1 MPATQTR
8 ERTLTA
14 KAQRTQRRDEERRPI
29 SSSSSFSLRGTSRPL
44 WLPLQGRTRLCAF
57 AVSVF
62 LVLLL
67 AACRSG
73 PPPTPPAQ
81 AAARLQEAAGK
92 YKDVVVVDPQCSS
105 FANKDDQIVCIANKG
120 NDPVKISNWLIRNT
134 IGRTY
139 YFPAGT
145 VIDGGKTLKVHTGA
159 GTNSATDLYWNYEFK
174 PVFDSKDQITLV
186 DDSATDVAKFTTP

>member
-1 MPATQTR
+1 MSRPQATK
-8 ERTLTA
+8 ERFTTET
-14 KAQRTQRRDEERRPI
+14 QRTQRTLGEEHVRTLRVP
-29 SSSSSFSLRGTSRPL
+29 SLRS
-44 WLPLQGRTRLCAF
+44 LCLC
-57 AVSVF
+57 VSVVNVL
-62 LVLLL
+62 LVLSLT
-67 AACRSG
+67 ACRSG

-81 AAARLQEAAGK
+81 AAARLQAGAGN
-92 YKDVVVVDPQCSS
+92 YKDVVVVDAQCSS

-120 NDPVKISNWLIRNT
+120 KDPVKISNWLIRNT

>member
-1 MPATQTR
+1 MTAT
-8 ERTLTA
+8 RTT
-14 KAQRTQRRDEERRPI
+14 KGTFTTETQRTPRGRREEKRKTLRSP
-29 SSSSSFSLRGTSRPL
+29 SLRS
-44 WLPLQGRTRLCAF
+44 LCLC
-57 AVSVF
+57 VSVVNVL
-62 LVLLL
+62 LVLCLL
-67 AACRSG
+67 LTACRSG

-105 FANKDDQIVCIANKG
+105 FANKDDQVVCIANKG
-120 NDPVKISNWLIRNT
+120 KDPVKIGNWLIRNT

-145 VIDGGKTLKVHTGA
+145 MIDGGKTLKVHTGA